1 MWGDAL
7 FDVRPMKSTLWSI
20 WTAGK
25 VASAMIPTSEDRPVC
40 TTTVGG
46 DPPAPAEPEAP
57 PAPAL
62 PPLLV
67 VPA

>member
-1 MWGDAL
+1 
-7 FDVRPMKSTLWSI
+7 
-20 WTAGK
+20 
-25 VASAMIPTSEDRPVC
+25 MIPTSEDRPVC